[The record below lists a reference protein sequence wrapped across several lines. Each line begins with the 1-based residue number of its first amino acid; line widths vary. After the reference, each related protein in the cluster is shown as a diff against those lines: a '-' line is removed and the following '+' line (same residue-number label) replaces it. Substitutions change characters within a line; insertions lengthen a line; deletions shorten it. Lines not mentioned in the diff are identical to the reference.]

1 MFCFIAILPYC
12 FMEKLKEILLK
23 FFKLD
28 SIVDHISGY
37 IETRVALV
45 KMEIREEVASAMSR
59 ALIVLIMLLTGI
71 LFLLFISIG
80 VAEYIN
86 GVLGGEYL
94 GFVIVGGFYGLL
106 LLLMVIFRKS
116 LLKAFENKFVGLI
129 RQKAE

>member
-1 MFCFIAILPYC
+1 
-12 FMEKLKEILLK
+12 MEKLKEILLK